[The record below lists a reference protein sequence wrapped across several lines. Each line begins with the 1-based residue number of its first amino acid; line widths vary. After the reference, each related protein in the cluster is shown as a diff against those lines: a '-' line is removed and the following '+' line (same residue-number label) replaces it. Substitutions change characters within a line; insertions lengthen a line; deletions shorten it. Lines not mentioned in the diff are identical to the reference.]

1 MLQTVEAELDVNGNI
16 HLLEPLPVATPRRVL
31 VTLLAES
38 ATAQNGATSNS
49 MGAAPAAAAPVEAAR
64 ESRRREQMA
73 WLKANAE
80 QYGGQYV
87 ALVSQQLISTGRTFR
102 EANEAARA
110 AGCRDAFV
118 TYLPKPDE
126 VLEMG
131 GWL

>member
-1 MLQTVEAELDVNGNI
+1 MLQTVEAEIDAHGNI
-16 HLLEPLPVATPRRVL
+16 RLLEPLPVTTPRRVL

-38 ATAQNGATSNS
+38 ASAENGSEA
-49 MGAAPAAAAPVEAAR
+49 AAPAVSLPADATR
-64 ESRRREQMA
+64 EIRRQEQME

-87 ALVSQQLISTGRTFR
+87 ALVGKQLIGTGKTFR

-110 AGCRDAFV
+110 AGRRDAFV
-118 TYLPKPDE
+118 TYLPKPGE

-131 GWL
+131 GWM

>member
-1 MLQTVEAELDVNGNI
+1 MLQTVEAEIDVNGNI
-16 HLLEPLPVATPRRVL
+16 RLLEPLPVTAPRRVL

-38 ATAQNGATSNS
+38 TTSQNGAEAVASALPSEATS
-49 MGAAPAAAAPVEAAR
+49 EL
-64 ESRRREQMA
+64 RRQEQME

-80 QYGGQYV
+80 LHGGQYV
-87 ALVSQQLISTGRTFR
+87 ALVGSQLISTGKTFR

-110 AGCRDAFV
+110 AGCREAFI

-126 VLEMG
+126 VIEIG

>member
-1 MLQTVEAELDVNGNI
+1 MLQTVEAEIDVNGNI
-16 HLLEPLPVATPRRVL
+16 RLLEPLPVTKPRRVL

-38 ATAQNGATSNS
+38 AAAENGSVTAGTS
-49 MGAAPAAAAPVEAAR
+49 PDTEAQ
-64 ESRRREQMA
+64 ESRRQEA
-73 WLKANAE
+73 WLKASAD

-87 ALVSQQLISTGRTFR
+87 ALVGAQLIGTGKTFR

-110 AGCRDAFV
+110 AGCREAFI

-126 VLEMG
+126 VIEAG